1 MSCTH
6 LTFPLAVVDLEVD
19 VADGEA
25 AVALHHRHAVLAREE
40 AHRLRMVD
48 MRMILTIRMI
58 LVMRSTLV
66 MGRMMIDAELVHGK
80 DKRLVMDFVTPSI
93 PNKKVQ
99 RTVLKILEIFQGRSL

>member
-40 AHRLRMVD
+40 THRLRMVD

-58 LVMRSTLV
+58 LVMRSTMV
-66 MGRMMIDAELVHGK
+66 MRRMMIDDELVHGK
-80 DKRLVMDFVTPSI
+80 DKRLVMDFVTPHNT
-93 PNKKVQ
+93 NKKLQ
-99 RTVLKILEIFQGRSL
+99 TGQY

>member
-48 MRMILTIRMI
+48 MRLFLTIR
-58 LVMRSTLV
+58 LTLV
-66 MGRMMIDAELVHGK
+66 MERMMIDDELVHGN
-80 DKRLVMDFVTPSI
+80 DKIGDEFCHTS
-93 PNKKVQ
+93 
-99 RTVLKILEIFQGRSL
+99 

>member
-40 AHRLRMVD
+40 THRLRMVD
-48 MRMILTIRMI
+48 MRMILTIR
-58 LVMRSTLV
+58 LTLV
-66 MGRMMIDAELVHGK
+66 MGRMMIDDELVHGK
-80 DKRLVMDFVTPSI
+80 DKIGDEFCHTS
-93 PNKKVQ
+93 
-99 RTVLKILEIFQGRSL
+99 

>member
-58 LVMRSTLV
+58 LVMR
-66 MGRMMIDAELVHGK
+66 RMMIDDELVHGK
-80 DKRLVMDFVTPSI
+80 DKIGDEFCHTS
-93 PNKKVQ
+93 
-99 RTVLKILEIFQGRSL
+99 

>member
-48 MRMILTIRMI
+48 MRMFLKIRAI
-58 LVMRSTLV
+58 LVMRSTIV
-66 MGRMMIDAELVHGK
+66 MWRRMIDDELVHGK
-80 DKRLVMDFVTPSI
+80 DKIGDEFCHTSYQIRY
-93 PNKKVQ
+93 KEQ
-99 RTVLKILEIFQGRSL
+99 R